1 MENTIP
7 FLPTIEKPNSLVM
20 KLVYYLTKRQFGKVL
35 TPVKVGSAR
44 LPVAFGM
51 FYGKTYELDKKLKL
65 PKETAFLIRHLV
77 ALINVCEYCT
87 DIGRFK
93 AMKELMNEEKIDA
106 VGAYKMSPLFTD
118 AEKSAL
124 DYATEL
130 TKDKKVRQET
140 FSRLR
145 IYYSERQVCEIAF
158 LVASEHLINLTNIG
172 LNIHSDKLCD
182 LSKRNRTKN
191 D

>member
-7 FLPTIEKPNSLVM
+7 FLPTIEKPDSLVM

-77 ALINVCEYCT
+77 ALINVCEYCI

-124 DYATEL
+124 HYATEL

-158 LVASEHLINLTNIG
+158 LVATEHLINLTNIG
-172 LNIHSDKLCD
+172 LNIHSDKFCD

>member
-7 FLPTIEKPNSLVM
+7 FLPTIEKPGSLVM

-77 ALINVCEYCT
+77 ALINVCEYCI

-106 VGAYKMSPLFTD
+106 VGAYKISPLFTD

-140 FSRLR
+140 FSQLR

-172 LNIHSDKLCD
+172 LNIHSDMFCD